1 MRKISILHPSRQR
14 AIHTAKT
21 ANAWLS
27 SAKNPE
33 DIEYIVSLDLDDNI
47 TAYEAHLGTLKYDI
61 AMTVNGNTNA
71 VQAVNIAAKACTG
84 DILIVVSD
92 DFNLPPYHWDEYLLT
107 QLAGKTDY
115 IVKTDDGSQPWI
127 ITLPIMD
134 RVYYDRFG
142 YVYNPAYSHMFV
154 DTELTC
160 IADILGR
167 KIVLPIRIVHNHY
180 TTGNFIK
187 DMVSQKADMT
197 WNQGEEL
204 YLSRLK
210 QNFGLTGNKIQC
222 DDSHKAWLKTKG
234 VVL

>member
-1 MRKISILHPSRQR
+1 MPKISILHPSRQR

-33 DIEYIVSLDLDDNI
+33 DIEYIVSLDIDDNI

-61 AMTVNGNTNA
+61 AMTINGNTNA
-71 VQAVNIAAKACTG
+71 VQAVNIAAKGCTG
-84 DILIVVSD
+84 DILICVSD

-107 QLAGKTDY
+107 QLAGKRDY

-134 RVYYDRFG
+134 RVYYERFG
-142 YVYNPAYSHMFV
+142 YVYNPLFKHLFV
-154 DTELTC
+154 DTCLTAV
-160 IADILGR
+160 ADILDR
-167 KIVLPIRIVHNHY
+167 KIILPIRIVHNHY

-197 WNQGEEL
+197 WQDGEEL
-204 YLSRLK
+204 YLRMFK
-210 QNFGLTGNKIQC
+210 DNFGYSEGTVKC
-222 DDSHKAWLKTKG
+222 DETHKQWLRTKG
-234 VVL
+234 ITI